1 MTEKDISGIEAIFVG
16 YPEIKYT
23 NISINE
29 NIVSAAVQLTK
40 RDVRKEQKQRDVFS
54 IEKILLEKL
63 SIYEQK

>member
-1 MTEKDISGIEAIFVG
+1 MG

-29 NIVSAAVQLTK
+29 NTVSAAVQLTK
-40 RDVRKEQKQRDVFS
+40 RDVRKEEKQRDVFS

-63 SIYEQK
+63 YIYEQK